1 MKLVWK
7 LLRQHISIPQF
18 LGFFLASLI
27 GMIIML
33 LGAQFYN
40 DINAVYDSEDTFM
53 NEDYIIINKRV
64 GTLNSITGSGNAF
77 SEEELKE
84 IKEQEFVAKMG
95 VFTPSSFKVRAGF
108 NIQGVASFSTDMF
121 FEAVPDE
128 FVDVTSEKW
137 SFKEGDST
145 IPIIIPK
152 NYLDLYNFG
161 FAQSQNMP
169 EVSEGVLQAISIDI
183 TIMAGIDQQ
192 HYKGN
197 IIGFS
202 NRLNTILVPQAFMDM
217 ANNQLANKEPK
228 AVSRVIIQV
237 NDPTDEHITSFI
249 QDNSY
254 ETDADKLK
262 ASKTNFLLKILVS
275 IVVIIGFVISLLAF
289 FILMLSIYLLVEKN
303 ITKLENLLL
312 MGYSP
317 AKVARPYQTLTI
329 VLNLM
334 VTALAVLT
342 VFLIRRIYMG
352 ILENFFPN
360 LSSPSMW
367 PTWIM
372 ALAICLF
379 ASTVNYI
386 IIKRKVLSIWT
397 KK

>member
-1 MKLVWK
+1 MGLVWK

-53 NEDYIIINKRV
+53 NEDYIILNKKV
-64 GTLNSITGSGNAF
+64 GTLNSISGKGNSF
-77 SEEELKE
+77 SEDELND
-84 IKEQEFVAKMG
+84 IKKQDFVEKMG
-95 VFTPSSFKVRAGF
+95 LFTSSAYKVRAGF

-121 FEAVPDE
+121 FESVPDE
-128 FVDVTSEKW
+128 FVDVNTEKW
-137 SFKEGDST
+137 SFKEGDTT

-169 EVSEGVLQAISIDI
+169 EVSEGVLQAITIGI
-183 TIMAGIDQQ
+183 TIIGELHQQ
-192 HYKGN
+192 QYKGN

-202 NRLNTILVPQAFMDM
+202 NRLNTILVPQSFMDF
-217 ANNQLANKEPK
+217 AHHQFVNQDQKP
-228 AVSRVIIQV
+228 VSRIILQV
-237 NDPTDEHITSFI
+237 KDPTDENITSFI
-249 QDNSY
+249 QDNNY

-262 ASKTNFLLKILVS
+262 ASKTNFLLKIMVT

-303 ITKLENLLL
+303 ISKLENLLL

-317 AKVARPYQTLTI
+317 AKVARPYQILTF
-329 VLNLM
+329 VLNVL
-334 VTALAVLT
+334 VTILAILS
-342 VFLIRRIYMG
+342 VFLIRKIYMG

-360 LSSPSMW
+360 LSTPSMC
-367 PTWIM
+367 PTWI
-372 ALAICLF
+372 LAIALCLF
-379 ASTVNYI
+379 ASIVNYI
-386 IIKRKVLSIWT
+386 IIKRKVLSVWT

>member
-18 LGFFLASLI
+18 VGFFIASLI

-40 DINAVYDSEDTFM
+40 DINAVYQSEDSFM
-53 NEDYIIINKRV
+53 NEDYIILNKKV
-64 GTLNSITGSGNAF
+64 GTLNAITGKSNAF
-77 SEEELKE
+77 SEDELKE
-84 IKEQEFVAKMG
+84 IEDQPFAEKVG
-95 VFTPSSFKVRAGF
+95 LFTPSSFKVRAGF
-108 NIQGVASFSTDMF
+108 NIQGIAGFSTDMF

-128 FVDVTSEKW
+128 FVDVKKEKW
-137 SFKEGDST
+137 TFKDGDTT

-183 TIMAGIDQQ
+183 TIMGDESQKQ
-192 HYKGN
+192 YKGN

-202 NRLNTILVPQAFMDM
+202 NRLNTILAPQTFMDM
-217 ANNQLANKEPK
+217 ANSQFGSQQAKP
-228 AVSRVIIQV
+228 VSRVILKV
-237 NDPTDEHITSFI
+237 DNPTDERITTFI
-249 QDNSY
+249 QDHDY

-262 ASKTNFLLKILVS
+262 ASKTNFLLRILVS
-275 IVVIIGFVISLLAF
+275 IVMIIGFVISLLAF

-303 ITKLENLLL
+303 IAKLENLLL

-317 AKVARPYQTLTI
+317 AKVARPYQILTI
-329 VLNLM
+329 VLNLL
-334 VTALAVLT
+334 VTTLAILA
-342 VFLIRRIYMG
+342 VFLIRNLYMG
-352 ILENFFPN
+352 ILENFFPQ
-360 LSSPSMW
+360 LTSPSMW
-367 PTWIM
+367 PTWVM
-372 ALAICLF
+372 AIALCLF
-379 ASTVNYI
+379 ASIVNFI
-386 IIKRKVLSIWT
+386 IIRRKVLSIWI